1 MGGPQE
7 EALRGLREGPGQGV
21 ASSPQLQA
29 AQGVANDLQTRM
41 PGGPKIRVV
50 ETTEEIASEYG
61 ARVAG
66 RLMRNRPEA
75 FYDPR
80 TDTVVVIA
88 ENAHPIEGESHE
100 AYFTLKILREAAGHG
115 GLSRLFHNPE
125 AQPSVFLF
133 ANWVADRLSEGK
145 DDLVRCSENGQ
156 KFSRRGGLSHT
167 RSYSAKIGRFK

>member
-133 ANWVADRLSEGK
+133 ANWVAVACRRESKTSSAFGK
-145 DDLVRCSENGQ
+145 WSKIFEARPLVAHSFLFLQNRQ
-156 KFSRRGGLSHT
+156 
-167 RSYSAKIGRFK
+167 I

>member
-61 ARVAG
+61 RGWPANSCATG
-66 RLMRNRPEA
+66 R
-75 FYDPR
+75 
-80 TDTVVVIA
+80 
-88 ENAHPIEGESHE
+88 
-100 AYFTLKILREAAGHG
+100 K
-115 GLSRLFHNPE
+115 LSTIRAP
-125 AQPSVFLF
+125 
-133 ANWVADRLSEGK
+133 
-145 DDLVRCSENGQ
+145 
-156 KFSRRGGLSHT
+156 T
-167 RSYSAKIGRFK
+167 RWS